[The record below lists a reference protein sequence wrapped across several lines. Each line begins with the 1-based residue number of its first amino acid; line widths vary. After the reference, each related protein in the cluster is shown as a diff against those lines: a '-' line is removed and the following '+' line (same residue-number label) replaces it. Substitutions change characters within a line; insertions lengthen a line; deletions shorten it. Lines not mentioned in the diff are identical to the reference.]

1 MQEAK
6 ESKDTEEIW
15 KDIKGYEGIY
25 QVSSEGRVKSLE
37 RDIICK
43 NGVKRHIKER
53 IRECLP
59 SMSESYTVVDLWKGG
74 QSRCMDVDYLVA
86 NAFIPNP
93 ENYVFIKH
101 KNKITTDNQVDN
113 LEWTP
118 CDRSVEYVNGFGE
131 IKTFS
136 STADAAQYM
145 GRSILTIVYLARHVL
160 GTWKYVED

>member
-1 MQEAK
+1 MQ
-6 ESKDTEEIW
+6 EEIW
-15 KDIKGYEGIY
+15 KDIKGYEELY

-43 NGVKRHIKER
+43 NGVKRHIKEQ

-59 SMSESYTVVDLWKGG
+59 SLSEKYPVVTLSKEG
-74 QSRCMDVDYLVA
+74 QSTCMDVDYLVA

-93 ENYVFIKH
+93 KNYALIKH

-118 CDRSVEYVNGFGE
+118 CDRSVEYVNGYGE

-136 STADAAQYM
+136 STAEAAQYM
-145 GRSILTIVYLARHVL
+145 GYSILDIVYLARHEL
-160 GTWKYVED
+160 GTWRYVED